1 MAASS
6 LVSLMLFTFQA
17 PRFMLLT
24 AAPSTAALLIIPA
37 IPIGASAAT
46 ALEGALGVACGVAGF
61 LAYVGRA
68 ALNNTQMVTGWKAA
82 NQRAKERQIES
93 ETKRAEAEE
102 ANRAKSAFL
111 AVMTHELRTPL
122 NAVIGYA
129 EIIHED
135 LSADGRSELAGDA
148 ARIGSSARHLLGLI
162 DQILNLSSMDA
173 GQEAVAPRDL
183 DVRKLI
189 EEGVATVQEDARA
202 SGNRISTRVAG
213 DAEHAFSDGAKL
225 AVCLAALLSN
235 AVKFTANGLIA
246 VTAEREER
254 EGRHWLVIAVS
265 DTGVGIA
272 AADLPRVFMPF
283 TQIDASAT
291 RARGG
296 MGLGLSIAQ
305 RLAHALGGEL
315 RAASELGAG
324 STFTL
329 RVPMRLMP
337 AHSVR
342 AAA

>member
-1 MAASS
+1 MAA
-6 LVSLMLFTFQA
+6 A
-17 PRFMLLT
+17 
-24 AAPSTAALLIIPA
+24 
-37 IPIGASAAT
+37 
-46 ALEGALGVACGVAGF
+46 
-61 LAYVGRA
+61 
-68 ALNNTQMVTGWKAA
+68 WKTA
-82 NQRAKERQIES
+82 NQAAKDRQLEA
-93 ETKRAEAEE
+93 EAKRAEAEA
-102 ANRAKSAFL
+102 ANRAKSEFL

-135 LSADGRSELAGDA
+135 LSAEGRKELAGDA
-148 ARIGSSARHLLGLI
+148 ARITNSARHLLGLI
-162 DQILNLSSMDA
+162 DQLLNLSSMDA
-173 GQEAVAPRDL
+173 GQEALSPRDL

-189 EEGVATVQEDARA
+189 EDAVAALQDEARA

-213 DAEHAFSDGAKL
+213 DAERAFTDPAKL

-246 VTAEREER
+246 ITAECETRD
-254 EGRHWLVIAVS
+254 GRDWLLIGVS

-296 MGLGLSIAQ
+296 MGLGLSITQ
-305 RLAHALGGEL
+305 RLARALGGEVW
-315 RAASELGAG
+315 ATSEPGAG

-329 RVPMRLMP
+329 RVPLRLSTP
-337 AHSVR
+337 Q
-342 AAA
+342 AALAA